1 LVDFVACPDCG
12 EEEERVVDEEIQ
24 EAKDGA
30 FNETDEADDDTLY
43 PSEEGTDPG
52 KRDLGWW
59 SL

>member
-1 LVDFVACPDCG
+1 LVDLVACPYCC

-24 EAKDGA
+24 EAEDGV
-30 FNETDEADDDTLY
+30 FNETEEAEDDTLY

-52 KRDLGWW
+52 KRDLGRW